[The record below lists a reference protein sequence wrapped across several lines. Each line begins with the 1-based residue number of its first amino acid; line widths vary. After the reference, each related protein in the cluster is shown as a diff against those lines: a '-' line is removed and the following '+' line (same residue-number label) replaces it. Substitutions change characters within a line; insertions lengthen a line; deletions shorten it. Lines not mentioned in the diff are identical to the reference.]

1 MQILVISD
9 THGRYDVL
17 RHVLLTHPQAELI
30 VHCGDG
36 EYETERFLAEHP
48 EYAQKLIQVRGNCDH
63 DPAIPLARTLPLPYG
78 HKALIVHGH
87 RYVSGD
93 FPQNLIETAKAD
105 GADLVLFGHLHIR
118 MDRYV
123 DGIHLF
129 NPGSAAQPRDQ
140 FSPSYGLVDIME
152 SGILTAHGELQ
163 RTPAPF
169 DDMFGF

>member
-1 MQILVISD
+1 MSRRSRSGGLNTAAAHD
-9 THGRYDVL
+9 TIIYV
-17 RHVLLTHPQAELI
+17 E
-30 VHCGDG
+30 
-36 EYETERFLAEHP
+36 
-48 EYAQKLIQVRGNCDH
+48 GNLNS
-63 DPAIPLARTLPLPYG
+63 A
-78 HKALIVHGH
+78 GH

-118 MDRYV
+118 MDRYA

-140 FSPSYGLVDIME
+140 FAPSYGLVDIME